1 MAAPSFVGREKE
13 RGHMAKGNKGIGMA
27 APVVRDDESAYRAR
41 DDMETLR
48 RAEEIR
54 LDRGRHT
61 AATRMAKTHIKAL
74 TNIGRRK

>member
-1 MAAPSFVGREKE
+1 
-13 RGHMAKGNKGIGMA
+13 MAKPKGIGMA
-27 APVVRDDESAYRAR
+27 TASPAKPDSDAAYRAR
-41 DDMETLR
+41 DDMDTLR

-54 LDRGRHT
+54 LDRGRHV